1 MLSKIIQFSFLF
13 LALLISSYTQVCAQ
27 AQVELTKI
35 QLTTP
40 ENTYESK
47 DQTFQLEEG
56 TKREIIVTEGGA
68 KITIEMKITRM
79 KSKISN
85 HKDLGIKLQY
95 NYLCVFGWEK
105 RKGKSER
112 FFWPG
117 EEASFNEKMEFSF
130 DRKKLKP
137 SQVKINFNAQIKM

>member
-1 MLSKIIQFSFLF
+1 MPSKIIQFSFLSF
-13 LALLISSYTQVCAQ
+13 AILIFCTNQVCAQ
-27 AQVELTKI
+27 AQIELTKI
-35 QLTTP
+35 QLTIP

-47 DQTFQLEEG
+47 DQIFQLEEG
-56 TKREIIVTEGGA
+56 TKKEIVISEGGA
-68 KITIEMKITRM
+68 KITIGMKITRM

-85 HKDLGIKLQY
+85 HKDLGIKFQY
-95 NYLCVFGWEK
+95 NYRCVFGSEK

-117 EEASFNEKMEFSF
+117 EETSFNEKMEFSF

-137 SQVKINFNAQIKM
+137 SQVKINFNTQIKM

>member
-1 MLSKIIQFSFLF
+1 MLSKIIQFSFL
-13 LALLISSYTQVCAQ
+13 ALLIFPSKKIYSQ
-27 AQVELTKI
+27 AQIELKKI

-40 ENTYESK
+40 ENSFESK

-56 TKREIIVTEGGA
+56 SKREIVVTEGGA

-95 NYLCVFGWEK
+95 KYLCVFGWEK

-117 EEASFNEKMEFSF
+117 EETSFDEKMEFSF
-130 DRKKLKP
+130 DRKKLRP
-137 SQVKINFNAQIKM
+137 SLVKLKFHTQIKM

>member
-1 MLSKIIQFSFLF
+1 MLSKIIQFSFL
-13 LALLISSYTQVCAQ
+13 AILLFSSKQVYSQ
-27 AQVELTKI
+27 AQVELKKI

-40 ENTYESK
+40 ENNYESK

-56 TKREIIVTEGGA
+56 TKREIVITEGGA

-85 HKDLGIKLQY
+85 HKDQGIKLQY

-117 EEASFNEKMEFSF
+117 EEKSFAEKMEFSF

>member
-1 MLSKIIQFSFLF
+1 MLSKIIQFSFL
-13 LALLISSYTQVCAQ
+13 ALLLFSSKQAYTQ
-27 AQVELTKI
+27 AQVELKKI

-47 DQTFQLEEG
+47 DQTFQLEQG
-56 TKREIIVTEGGA
+56 TKKEIVISEGGA

-95 NYLCVFGWEK
+95 NYLCVYGWGK

-137 SQVKINFNAQIKM
+137 SQVKLNFNAQIKM